1 MKKDEPPSLR
11 SRSFWTTVGDEFWS
25 FAHFCLA
32 RLLLTPLLL
41 FYLAFELLGAFMV
54 VIGAGFIAGGI
65 YGLWTSS
72 GRSLTTWVM
81 LAGGIAL
88 PLIYY
93 KIQIDG
99 ERRWSSRVNDLTERW
114 DRDRATRR
122 SVDQDE
128 SEMDE

>member
-1 MKKDEPPSLR
+1 M
-11 SRSFWTTVGDEFWS
+11 
-25 FAHFCLA
+25 A

-54 VIGAGFIAGGI
+54 VIGAGFTAGGI

-72 GRSLTTWVM
+72 GRSLTMWAM

-99 ERRWSSRVNDLTERW
+99 ERQWWNRVNDLTERW
-114 DRDRATRR
+114 DRDRAARR
-122 SVDQDE
+122 SVDRDAPELDE
-128 SEMDE
+128 